1 VRNRSFSYAVL
12 SLSLTWV
19 TACAQLPDYAKP
31 RTIQT
36 EEIHKVIATGFTYRP
51 LTPED
56 FRATSLPENLSTHE
70 GNINAQS
77 AILIRLRKDS
87 KISITPWPILGK
99 VNYLGSINHLAF
111 EAVMIPDNSW
121 LNPKNKAAM
130 IGYVLQHEQIHFALT
145 ELAARKLTR
154 DTQKWASDL
163 MVLKQTPQQ
172 VYDEIVQQIKEK
184 INSALAVN
192 KKRHLEFDQDTSLF
206 YNPSWQAWWL
216 EKVEEELKQTESGW
230 GSSSDPTLQKNL
242 Q

>member
-1 VRNRSFSYAVL
+1 
-12 SLSLTWV
+12 
-19 TACAQLPDYAKP
+19 
-31 RTIQT
+31 
-36 EEIHKVIATGFTYRP
+36 
-51 LTPED
+51 
-56 FRATSLPENLSTHE
+56 
-70 GNINAQS
+70 
-77 AILIRLRKDS
+77 
-87 KISITPWPILGK
+87 
-99 VNYLGSINHLAF
+99 
-111 EAVMIPDNSW
+111 
-121 LNPKNKAAM
+121 
-130 IGYVLQHEQIHFALT
+130 VLQHEQIHFALT